1 MANQTRILVVDD
13 EPGVREL
20 ICDALHM
27 SDFQTLQAAD
37 GLTALS
43 AIRRDRFDLI
53 ILDINMPKLDG
64 LELLEK
70 IRKDGIEIPA
80 LMLSAR
86 DDKVDI
92 SQGLKLGADDY
103 MTKPFSI
110 EELVLRVKAI
120 LRRTSTNSTANKT
133 LQCGP
138 ISMDID
144 KHQVKFN
151 QELIE
156 MSRTEFRLLEELISR
171 AGRVVSKETLLA
183 NVWEIDFGT
192 SSTVVET
199 YVSYLRKKLHRD
211 GFAGIKT
218 IRGVGFQI
226 VDNE

>member
-1 MANQTRILVVDD
+1 MANQARILVVDD

-27 SDFQTLQAAD
+27 SDFQTLQAVD
-37 GLTALS
+37 GLTALA

-70 IRKDGIEIPA
+70 IRKDGMEIPA

-86 DDKVDI
+86 GDKVDI

-120 LRRTSTNSTANKT
+120 LRRTSTNSTANRT

-138 ISMDID
+138 ISMDLD
-144 KHQVKFN
+144 KHQVMFN